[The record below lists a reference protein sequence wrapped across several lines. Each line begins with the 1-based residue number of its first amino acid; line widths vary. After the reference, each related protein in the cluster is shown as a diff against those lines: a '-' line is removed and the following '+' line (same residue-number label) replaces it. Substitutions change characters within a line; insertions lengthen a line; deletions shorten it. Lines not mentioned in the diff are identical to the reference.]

1 LAQFDHPRPN
11 PTTVNL
17 NLGFTGTTRTH
28 TRALPTD
35 LTTSLAGHRIT
46 PTTKAGKQVVELREF
61 DLGFTFAGLGVL
73 SKDVEDDR
81 GAVDDFDLDG
91 IFERAALARREL
103 GVGNN
108 SVRSNSCDDLVKFL
122 DLAAPEVGGGI
133 RVGLSLKHAI
143 KNNRT
148 SRFAQRREFLHRIFG
163 VFLVPLRIDTNE
175 NNVLNAQLSILNL
188 SNVLEL
194 GSEPVHAPE
203 RDAVGEVHLPNSW
216 GIDVI
221 NFVCHVLSGYATKH
235 FKKIRFGERKTE
247 LSVP

>member
-1 LAQFDHPRPN
+1 
-11 PTTVNL
+11 
-17 NLGFTGTTRTH
+17 
-28 TRALPTD
+28 
-35 LTTSLAGHRIT
+35 
-46 PTTKAGKQVVELREF
+46 LREF
-61 DLGFTFAGLGVL
+61 NLGLTLAGLCVL
-73 SKDVEDDR
+73 GKDVENHC
-81 GAVDDFDLDG
+81 GAVNHFDLDG
-91 IFERAALARREL
+91 IFECAALAWREF
-103 GVGNN
+103 GIGNN
-108 SVRSNSCDDLVKFL
+108 GIGPDSNDDLVKFL
-122 DLAAPEVGGGI
+122 DLSAPEVGGGI

-163 VFLVPLRIDTNE
+163 VFLVALRIDTNE